1 MKPQA
6 NKAPVFLALDI
17 NDGERALSLVRQ
29 THSFIL
35 GYKIGPRLFFNG
47 GKDLIR
53 RIQPFGK
60 IFLDFKFYDI
70 PSSTV
75 SAVRAAFYLGAD
87 YVTIHSAVGMKTL
100 KQLAVLENELNKRRR
115 FRVLCVTVLSSV
127 SGDFRMIQKRT
138 MDLAKDVFRSGLTGL
153 VCSPREVES
162 LRTKYPRAFLVT
174 PGIRFEGDERGDQAR
189 VTAPAEALKKGSSAL
204 VMGRSLLQDP
214 QNRCRELVR
223 LLKDL

>member
-1 MKPQA
+1 MNTQI
-6 NKAPVFLALDI
+6 NKAPVFLALDV
-17 NDGERALSLVRQ
+17 NTGEKALSLVRQ

-75 SAVRAAFYLGAD
+75 EAVRAAFYLGAD
-87 YVTIHSAVGMKTL
+87 YVTIHSAVGAKTL
-100 KQLAVLENELNKRRR
+100 KQLAVLENELNKLRR
-115 FRVLCVTVLSSV
+115 FQVLCVTVLSSV
-127 SGDFRMIQKRT
+127 SGDSRMIRRRT
-138 MDLAKDVFRSGLTGL
+138 AVLAAEVFRSGLTGL

-162 LRTKYPRAFLVT
+162 LRAKYPRAFLVT
-174 PGIRFEGDERGDQAR
+174 PGIRFEGDDRGDQVR
-189 VTAPAEALKKGSSAL
+189 VTPPPEALKKGSSAL

-214 QNRCRELVR
+214 QSRCRELVR
-223 LLKDL
+223 LLKDI